1 MSDESKEIRKS
12 CIFKIIPMMNP
23 DGVICGNYR
32 TNLGGFDLNR
42 QFKKKIDAQMF
53 PEIKSLM
60 DIISSVKQQFK
71 HNLIAYIDFHGHS
84 IK

>member
-1 MSDESKEIRKS
+1 MSDEMKEIRRR

-42 QFKKKIDAQMF
+42 QFKKSIDDQIF
-53 PEIKSLM
+53 PEIKSILE
-60 DIISSVKQQFK
+60 IV
-71 HNLIAYIDFHGHS
+71 
-84 IK
+84 

>member
-1 MSDESKEIRKS
+1 MSDEMKEIRRR

-42 QFKKKIDAQMF
+42 QFRKSVDDQIF
-53 PEIKSLM
+53 PEIKSILEF
-60 DIISSVKQQFK
+60 V
-71 HNLIAYIDFHGHS
+71 
-84 IK
+84 

>member
-1 MSDESKEIRKS
+1 MSDEMKEIRRR

-42 QFKKKIDAQMF
+42 QFRKSIDDQIF
-53 PEIKSLM
+53 PEIKSILE
-60 DIISSVKQQFK
+60 IV
-71 HNLIAYIDFHGHS
+71 
-84 IK
+84 